1 MGRAGDALRHTV
13 VEIIE
18 KHSGPVDDEAIRT
31 TPSRNG
37 RFVSLTITIEATSR
51 AQLDD
56 IYQDLTDAD
65 EVLFSL

>member
-1 MGRAGDALRHTV
+1 MGRAGDALRDTV